1 MKIKLLSIFALLL
14 SVQFAFAQRTVT
26 GTVTDAETKEPLIGA
41 NVLIPS
47 ERTGT
52 VTDFDGNFSLVV
64 PESTTELS
72 FSYTGYQSMVISIV
86 GQQKIEVA
94 MTSGSILDEVVVT
107 GYTTQRKADLTGAV
121 TAVDL
126 KEVETLPSGNVMRNL
141 QGRIPGVQVFTNGN
155 PNSTVAVR
163 IRGVGLGR
171 LGFNDP
177 LYVIDGVPTLSGM
190 HELNPNDIESLQVL
204 RDAASASIYGS
215 RAANGVIIIT
225 TKKGREGNMQVNLRA
240 NVSTEDF
247 AFDVNPLNTEQRAA
261 AIWQAAVND
270 GTNPNA
276 ASPLYQYEW
285 NDDFGNPVLNKILLP
300 DYIDG
305 NRTMKPANTDW
316 FNEIK
321 QNSFIQDYNMSVSN
335 GNQKGNYMLSGSYFN
350 HQGIIKDS
358 EFERMTFRIN
368 TSYNLI
374 PGKLTIGQNFS
385 ATNQKANLV
394 NDIAEGALGLSIEQQ
409 TIVPIRTEDGLGWG
423 GPTGGITD
431 RDNPVR
437 LIEMNK
443 DNVSNFNRLLGNVY
457 LDWMPINNLTLR
469 SSFGVDYNFYYF
481 RNFTKAYQAG
491 SLNFDDQLNTNSN
504 RYGNWVW
511 SNTAN
516 YKVKTGG
523 KHALDLLAGTEAIQ
537 FKGESFFGRAE
548 GFASQDRDFAFL
560 SQATGNVLVGG
571 GGDAWSLLS
580 MFGKANYVFDDKYLI
595 SATVRRDGSSRFG
608 ENNRW
613 GVFPSVSAGWRIS
626 QENFLK
632 NATLVSDLKLRGNW
646 GLNGNQQISSLA
658 AIAIFEPRYA
668 TQSLF
673 TTLQDNGT
681 AYDISGMNE
690 GQLSSGFA
698 RTQSANPD
706 LKWETSEQFGGGLD
720 FSLLD
725 YSLYGSIDYFQK
737 ETRDILTATRPLAT
751 EGEGAQRIVN
761 GGTVKNWGWEFLLG
775 YQTTLSNKV
784 RLDISGNLSTARNEV
799 VALPDAVINSFPGN
813 GQDITILG
821 NSVNS
826 VYGFVADG
834 LFQNQEEVA
843 AHATQAGAAP
853 GRIRWKDL
861 NEDGMIDENDQ
872 DYIAVF
878 DNPDF
883 IYGLN
888 LNIGYKAFEVSL
900 FFQGVKGG
908 QIRNGY
914 KIFTDFTSVNV
925 GSNYGDRTLD
935 AWTPQNASSS
945 IPALT
950 RIDNNNE
957 ARESTYFWEPAD
969 YLKLRN
975 LTISYTPNKQFMQR
989 FKLNG
994 ARIFLQGQNLFTI
1007 KNSGTVAQDPETP
1020 NATFPVP
1027 RRLTFGVNLTF

>member
-1 MKIKLLSIFALLL
+1 MKFNLLSLFALLL
-14 SVQFAFAQRTVT
+14 SVQFALAQRTVT
-26 GTVTDAETKEPLIGA
+26 GSVTDAETNDPLIGA
-41 NVLIPS
+41 NVLIPGQNAGTI
-47 ERTGT
+47 TGL
-52 VTDFDGNFSLVV
+52 DGSFSLEV
-64 PESTTELS
+64 PESTTELNI
-72 FSYTGYQSMVISIV
+72 SYTGYQSVVVSIA
-86 GQQKIEVA
+86 GLQRIEVSL
-94 MTSGSILDEVVVT
+94 TPGSILGEVVVT

-126 KEVETLPSGNVMRNL
+126 KDVETLPTGNVMQNL
-141 QGRIPGVQVFTNGN
+141 QGRIPGVQIFTNGN
-155 PNSTVAVR
+155 PNSTAAVR

-177 LYVIDGVPTLSGM
+177 LYVIDGVPTLSGL
-190 HELNPNDIESLQVL
+190 HELNANDIESIQVL

-225 TKKGREGNMQVNLRA
+225 TKKGKEGKVRVDLRA

-247 AFDVNPLNTEQRAA
+247 AFDVNPLNTEQRAT

-270 GTNPNA
+270 GTNPNN

-285 NDDFGNPVLNKILLP
+285 NGDFGNPVLNKVLLP
-300 DYIDG
+300 EYIDG

-316 FNEIK
+316 YNEIK
-321 QNSFIQDYNMSVSN
+321 QNSLIQDYNLTISN
-335 GNQKGNYMLSGSYFN
+335 GSERGNYLVSGSYFN
-350 HQGIIKDS
+350 HQGIIKES

-368 TSYNLI
+368 TSYDIVPDKLI
-374 PGKLTIGQNFS
+374 IGQNFT
-385 ATNQKANLV
+385 ATNQRANLV
-394 NDIAEGALGLSIEQQ
+394 NDIAQSAMGLAIEQQ
-409 TIVPIRTEDGLGWG
+409 TIVPIRTEDGIGWG

-443 DNVSNFNRLLGNVY
+443 DNVSNFNRLLGNAYVEW
-457 LDWMPINNLTLR
+457 LPVENLTLR
-469 SSFGVDYNFYYF
+469 SSFGVDYNFFYF
-481 RNFTKAYQAG
+481 RNFRKAFTAG
-491 SLNFDDQLNTNSN
+491 SLNFEDELNTNSN

-516 YKVKTGG
+516 YKVKTGD
-523 KHALDLLAGTEAIQ
+523 KHSLDLLAGTEAIK
-537 FKGESFFGRAE
+537 FRGESFFGRAQ
-548 GFASQDRDFAFL
+548 GFASQDRDFAYL

-571 GGDAWSLLS
+571 GGDSWALLS
-580 MFGKANYVFDDKYLI
+580 YFGKANYVYDDKYLI

-613 GVFPSVSAGWRIS
+613 GVFPSVSAGWRLS

-632 NATLVSDLKLRGNW
+632 NSSLVSDLKLRGNW

-681 AYDISGMNE
+681 AYDIAGINE
-690 GQLSSGFA
+690 GQLPSGFA

-706 LKWETSEQFGGGLD
+706 LKWETSEQYGAGID
-720 FSLLD
+720 FSLMD
-725 YSLYGSIDYFQK
+725 YSLYGSVDYFQK

-761 GGTVKNWGWEFLLG
+761 GGTVKNWGWELLLG
-775 YQTTLSNKV
+775 YQTTLSTGI
-784 RLDISGNLSTARNEV
+784 RLDFSGNLSTARNEV
-799 VALPDAVINSFPGN
+799 VALPEAVINSFPGN
-813 GQDITILG
+813 GQDKTILG
-821 NSVNS
+821 QSVNS
-826 VYGFVADG
+826 VFGFVADG
-834 LFQNQEEVA
+834 LFQNQDEVE
-843 AHATQAGAAP
+843 AHATQTGAAP

-861 NEDGMIDENDQ
+861 NEDGVIDENDQ
-872 DYIAVF
+872 DYIAIF

-888 LNIGYKAFEVSL
+888 LNLGYKAFDLSL

-935 AWTPQNASSS
+935 AWTPQNSSS
-945 IPALT
+945 TIPALT

-957 ARESTYFWEPAD
+957 ARESTYLWEPAD

-975 LTISYTPNKQFMQR
+975 LTIGYTPGKEFMQR
-989 FKLNG
+989 FRLTN

-1007 KNSGTVAQDPETP
+1007 KNSDTVAQDPETP

-1027 RRLTFGVNLTF
+1027 RRFTFGVNLTF

>member
-41 NVLIPS
+41 NVLIPGES
-47 ERTGT
+47 TGT
-52 VTDFDGNFSLVV
+52 ITDFDGNFSLEV
-64 PESTTELS
+64 PERTTELS
-72 FSYTGYQSMVISIV
+72 FSYTGYQPVVISIV

-247 AFDVNPLNTEQRAA
+247 AFNVNPLNTEQRAA

-335 GNQKGNYMLSGSYFN
+335 GNQKGNYLLSGSYFN

-368 TSYNLI
+368 TAYKLI
-374 PGKLTIGQNFS
+374 PGKLTIGQNFT

-457 LDWMPINNLTLR
+457 LDWLPINNLTLR
-469 SSFGVDYNFYYF
+469 SSFGIDYNFYY
-481 RNFTKAYQAG
+481 
-491 SLNFDDQLNTNSN
+491 
-504 RYGNWVW
+504 
-511 SNTAN
+511 
-516 YKVKTGG
+516 
-523 KHALDLLAGTEAIQ
+523 
-537 FKGESFFGRAE
+537 
-548 GFASQDRDFAFL
+548 
-560 SQATGNVLVGG
+560 
-571 GGDAWSLLS
+571 
-580 MFGKANYVFDDKYLI
+580 
-595 SATVRRDGSSRFG
+595 
-608 ENNRW
+608 
-613 GVFPSVSAGWRIS
+613 
-626 QENFLK
+626 
-632 NATLVSDLKLRGNW
+632 
-646 GLNGNQQISSLA
+646 
-658 AIAIFEPRYA
+658 
-668 TQSLF
+668 
-673 TTLQDNGT
+673 
-681 AYDISGMNE
+681 
-690 GQLSSGFA
+690 
-698 RTQSANPD
+698 
-706 LKWETSEQFGGGLD
+706 
-720 FSLLD
+720 
-725 YSLYGSIDYFQK
+725 
-737 ETRDILTATRPLAT
+737 
-751 EGEGAQRIVN
+751 
-761 GGTVKNWGWEFLLG
+761 
-775 YQTTLSNKV
+775 
-784 RLDISGNLSTARNEV
+784 
-799 VALPDAVINSFPGN
+799 
-813 GQDITILG
+813 
-821 NSVNS
+821 
-826 VYGFVADG
+826 
-834 LFQNQEEVA
+834 
-843 AHATQAGAAP
+843 
-853 GRIRWKDL
+853 
-861 NEDGMIDENDQ
+861 
-872 DYIAVF
+872 
-878 DNPDF
+878 
-883 IYGLN
+883 
-888 LNIGYKAFEVSL
+888 
-900 FFQGVKGG
+900 
-908 QIRNGY
+908 
-914 KIFTDFTSVNV
+914 
-925 GSNYGDRTLD
+925 
-935 AWTPQNASSS
+935 
-945 IPALT
+945 
-950 RIDNNNE
+950 
-957 ARESTYFWEPAD
+957 
-969 YLKLRN
+969 
-975 LTISYTPNKQFMQR
+975 
-989 FKLNG
+989 
-994 ARIFLQGQNLFTI
+994 
-1007 KNSGTVAQDPETP
+1007 
-1020 NATFPVP
+1020 
-1027 RRLTFGVNLTF
+1027 